1 VQQFQVE
8 VDGETFQVK
17 VHDAAATAGTLPA
30 PHAAP
35 AVPAVAGGDGVIK
48 APMQGLVFKVK
59 VKAGD
64 AVKLGEVIL
73 ILEAMKM
80 QNDIVATAAGTVKA
94 VHVQEGAVV
103 SQDDPLVTVA

>member
-1 VQQFQVE
+1 
-8 VDGETFQVK
+8 
-17 VHDAAATAGTLPA
+17 
-30 PHAAP
+30 
-35 AVPAVAGGDGVIK
+35 
-48 APMQGLVFKVK
+48 
-59 VKAGD
+59 
-64 AVKLGEVIL
+64 VIL